1 VHPTIAAL
9 LGALKPAGLRL
20 WHDNFADDDVAAARI
35 RPDFCATH
43 VRDAAASTLG
53 AALIV
58 EVKLPGTLKL
68 AARQARIYLRRRVYK
83 ICCERNERG
92 EAMDSVVALGAATDG
107 CDVIV
112 LRMLSGAPRAGGSF
126 RGATPCPVLQSGPLA
141 LLGAWDFRGK
151 PAAFLTLAQPPPG
164 FVALWHLLCAAA
176 ELAKSEVLEALD
188 VSWDLPGSGTGGEAG
203 GAAHGAA
210 GGAPCFER
218 LALTGR
224 LGSGGSSDTYRVE
237 PGAYNGGSA
246 GAFVLKA
253 PRFMTNYVQVSF
265 AAEASS
271 LEALAGAAAD
281 GLVPTLVARGRRLP
295 GWPALLQQPCGQ
307 PLAEWVAGRAAAE
320 AGRIAQPSA
329 AAAGAER
336 PVARAFTAALA
347 KAAAARLACARA
359 ITLRVLDALER
370 AHAKSIV
377 HCDVRPSNVVVS
389 CATAGGEENALL
401 VDWGSSR
408 KLRADAHGCGVE
420 AYADE
425 RVFSQGSFAARPAQ
439 DAAGALFTFLAV
451 AFGPDCCAPW
461 IAPGMKREADVFL
474 ERDKWLQQHSK
485 GSTVIVCIA
494 DALVRVGSAAC
505 VDPCATARAAVESVA
520 VGMSRLRADS
530 GP

>member
-1 VHPTIAAL
+1 
-9 LGALKPAGLRL
+9 
-20 WHDNFADDDVAAARI
+20 
-35 RPDFCATH
+35 
-43 VRDAAASTLG
+43 
-53 AALIV
+53 
-58 EVKLPGTLKL
+58 
-68 AARQARIYLRRRVYK
+68 
-83 ICCERNERG
+83 
-92 EAMDSVVALGAATDG
+92 
-107 CDVIV
+107 
-112 LRMLSGAPRAGGSF
+112 
-126 RGATPCPVLQSGPLA
+126 
-141 LLGAWDFRGK
+141 
-151 PAAFLTLAQPPPG
+151 
-164 FVALWHLLCAAA
+164 
-176 ELAKSEVLEALD
+176 
-188 VSWDLPGSGTGGEAG
+188 
-203 GAAHGAA
+203 
-210 GGAPCFER
+210 
-218 LALTGR
+218 
-224 LGSGGSSDTYRVE
+224 
-237 PGAYNGGSA
+237 
-246 GAFVLKA
+246 VLKA
-253 PRFMTNYVQVSF
+253 PRFMTKYVQFSF

-295 GWPALLQQPCGQ
+295 GWPALLLQPCGQ

-329 AAAGAER
+329 AAAGAEKR
-336 PVARAFTAALA
+336 VTRASTAALA

-370 AHAKSIV
+370 AHAKRIA

-389 CATAGGEENALL
+389 YAMAGCEENALL

-408 KLRADAHGCGVE
+408 GLGSDAHGCGVD

>member
-1 VHPTIAAL
+1 
-9 LGALKPAGLRL
+9 
-20 WHDNFADDDVAAARI
+20 
-35 RPDFCATH
+35 
-43 VRDAAASTLG
+43 
-53 AALIV
+53 
-58 EVKLPGTLKL
+58 
-68 AARQARIYLRRRVYK
+68 
-83 ICCERNERG
+83 
-92 EAMDSVVALGAATDG
+92 MDSVVALGAATDG
-107 CDVIV
+107 HDVIV

-126 RGATPCPVLQSGPLA
+126 KDSTPCPVLQSEPLA
-141 LLGAWDFRGK
+141 LLGAWDFRSK
-151 PAAFLTLAQPPPG
+151 PAPFLTSEQPTQG
-164 FVALWHLLCAAA
+164 FVALGHLLRAAA
-176 ELAKSEVLEALD
+176 ELAQNEVLEALD
-188 VSWDLPGSGTGGEAG
+188 ISWELPGSGAGGEAG

-210 GGAPCFER
+210 GEAPRFER

-237 PGAYNGGSA
+237 PGAYTSGGA
-246 GAFVLKA
+246 CALVLKA
-253 PRFMTNYVQVSF
+253 PRFMSTYVEASF

-271 LEALAGAAAD
+271 LDALACAAAD

-295 GWPALLQQPCGQ
+295 GWPALLLQPCGQ

-320 AGRIAQPSA
+320 AGRMAQPSA
-329 AAAGAER
+329 AAAGADR
-336 PVARAFTAALA
+336 RVTRASTAASA
-347 KAAAARLACARA
+347 RAAAARLACARA

-474 ERDKWLQQHSK
+474 ERDKWLQQRSE
-485 GSTVIVCIA
+485 GSTVIKCIA

-505 VDPCATARAAVESVA
+505 DDPCATARAAVESVA
-520 VGMSRLRADS
+520 VGGA
-530 GP
+530 